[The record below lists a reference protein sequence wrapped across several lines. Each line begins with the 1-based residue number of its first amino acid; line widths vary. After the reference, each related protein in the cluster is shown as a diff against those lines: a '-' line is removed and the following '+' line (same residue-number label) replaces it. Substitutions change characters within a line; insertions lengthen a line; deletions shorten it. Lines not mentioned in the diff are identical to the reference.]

1 MQKKSNT
8 PAYQNRCVLR
18 LILYHVCVNLPVMIF
33 SYPAFRFMGLRSSLP
48 LPHWYALTL
57 LSWLKHLTYFSYL
70 IASILH
76 LTISACKYES
86 TNVRVGEERLR
97 YFNLL
102 FLQDG
107 CCISSSFLLCPWGF
121 YILLGAQGTAYE
133 MAIQTCS
140 QRPPRVSDIASLHL
154 TLHVATFS
162 SLWQNKS
169 LQVCHTLWFNF
180 WICPPSWNFVPGIR
194 HSCWSCSYWPSS
206 VHLVAVDG
214 VEGIGD
220 SWSSQRLS
228 LPMEPI
234 KFPATVWRVS
244 KLDHCF
250 PFPLLKGTVFVYLKL
265 NVLPCAQLLSWWI
278 ARTSMTTITVCYT
291 PSQGTMPRHLFT
303 WTGEDP

>member
-1 MQKKSNT
+1 
-8 PAYQNRCVLR
+8 
-18 LILYHVCVNLPVMIF
+18 
-33 SYPAFRFMGLRSSLP
+33 
-48 LPHWYALTL
+48 
-57 LSWLKHLTYFSYL
+57 
-70 IASILH
+70 
-76 LTISACKYES
+76 
-86 TNVRVGEERLR
+86 
-97 YFNLL
+97 
-102 FLQDG
+102 
-107 CCISSSFLLCPWGF
+107 
-121 YILLGAQGTAYE
+121 

-206 VHLVAVDG
+206 VHPVAVDG

-250 PFPLLKGTVFVYLKL
+250 PFPPLKGTVFVYLKL

-303 WTGEDP
+303 WTGENPWHRCVELCRGSELHYITSSSLVVFQVVQDWQEGLSQGKDHRGEWREESVKIVEAAQWRHQQDWR